1 MEPEKTPQRRICLRV
16 SPRAQWNFC
25 PCGVPLGESLQLFSW
40 ELEQGSSFPRK
51 SFKGLAKVI
60 LIRSKR
66 ESIF

>member
-1 MEPEKTPQRRICLRV
+1 M
-16 SPRAQWNFC
+16 
-25 PCGVPLGESLQLFSW
+25 GESLQLFSW
-40 ELEQGSSFPRK
+40 ELEQGSSFLRK